1 MRAMKGRRQGMRRAM
16 PLGLLVLAAFL
27 ATFCA
32 GMYVGWSRV
41 FPFDFISAAHKT
53 LTVNLQSIGF
63 GTGTNADRR
72 AMSAS
77 PECIPVPSETRG
89 LIGIRTLKPKCAAA
103 HIAAADAAASRIEFV
118 AGSELIDPLLVKGE
132 VGTFLDHCPGPWG
145 CLAVEYSRSGSVTRA
160 WPFRPEDI
168 MRANIVAESEYPYEH
183 PLGWG
188 ASHLWVT
195 GTALYPNGDMLVIL
209 NFQQS
214 HPYGGGV
221 ARVGPDGKPRW
232 YRKDYSH
239 HRGYVASDKFT
250 LVPGMVEKRS
260 QHLLVPINDGKTIA
274 CEHQVT
280 LVDTV
285 NVLGRDGSLLEQ
297 IRILDHIVES
307 PYATAILD
315 ASPQCIRTHLNF
327 VHMLGANAGGA
338 DGMAPGDLVVSLRD
352 LDAFAILDKDD
363 RRLKKLVRGS
373 FRGQHG
379 VRHLDN
385 ARFIMYDNWGT
396 DGVHGPS
403 RLLIVDLA
411 TGKETTVF
419 PNDAT
424 PAHLANWFTRIEG
437 QFDISPDGRRAVVSD
452 VFAGRAFEVRL
463 ADGQVLNVFRQIH
476 DLSSLPGVS
485 EELTETPWFFPL
497 RGIYYANRWAKRDA
511 LAEPDL

>member
-1 MRAMKGRRQGMRRAM
+1 
-16 PLGLLVLAAFL
+16 
-27 ATFCA
+27 
-32 GMYVGWSRV
+32 
-41 FPFDFISAAHKT
+41 
-53 LTVNLQSIGF
+53 
-63 GTGTNADRR
+63 
-72 AMSAS
+72 
-77 PECIPVPSETRG
+77 
-89 LIGIRTLKPKCAAA
+89 
-103 HIAAADAAASRIEFV
+103 
-118 AGSELIDPLLVKGE
+118 
-132 VGTFLDHCPGPWG
+132 
-145 CLAVEYSRSGSVTRA
+145 
-160 WPFRPEDI
+160 
-168 MRANIVAESEYPYEH
+168 
-183 PLGWG
+183 
-188 ASHLWVT
+188 
-195 GTALYPNGDMLVIL
+195 
-209 NFQQS
+209 
-214 HPYGGGV
+214 
-221 ARVGPDGKPRW
+221 
-232 YRKDYSH
+232 
-239 HRGYVASDKFT
+239 
-250 LVPGMVEKRS
+250 
-260 QHLLVPINDGKTIA
+260 
-274 CEHQVT
+274 
-280 LVDTV
+280 
-285 NVLGRDGSLLEQ
+285 
-297 IRILDHIVES
+297 
-307 PYATAILD
+307 
-315 ASPQCIRTHLNF
+315 
-327 VHMLGANAGGA
+327 MLGANAGGA

-497 RGIYYANRWAKRDA
+497 RGIYYANRWAKDA
-511 LAEPDL
+511 LAEPDF

>member
-1 MRAMKGRRQGMRRAM
+1 MRAMKGRWQGMRRAM
-16 PLGLLVLAAFL
+16 PLGFLVLAAFL
-27 ATFCA
+27 AAFCA
-32 GMYVGWSRV
+32 GMYVGWSRA
-41 FPFDFISAAHKT
+41 FPFDFIIAAHKT

-63 GTGTNADRR
+63 GTGTNADSS
-72 AMSAS
+72 AMGAS

-89 LIGIRTLKPKCAAA
+89 WIGLRTLKPKCAAA

-118 AGSELIDPLLVKGE
+118 AGSELIDPVLVKGE

-168 MRANIVAESEYPYEH
+168 MKANIVAESEYPYEH

-209 NFQQS
+209 NFKQS

-232 YRKDYSH
+232 YRKDYTH
-239 HRGYVASDKFT
+239 HRGYVVSDNLT
-250 LVPGMVEKRS
+250 LVASMIEKRS
-260 QHLLVPINDGKTIA
+260 QHLLVPINDRNTIA

-297 IRILDHIVES
+297 IRILDSIIES
-307 PYATAILD
+307 PYAMEILD
-315 ASPQCIRTHLNF
+315 GSTLCKRTHLNF
-327 VHMLGANAGGA
+327 VHMLGENAGGA
-338 DGMAPGDLVVSLRD
+338 DGIAPGDLVVSLRD

-424 PAHLANWFTRIEG
+424 PAHFGNWFTRIEG

-476 DLSSLPGVS
+476 DLSSLPEVS
-485 EELTETPWFFPL
+485 EELTETPWFFPF
-497 RGIYYANRWAKRDA
+497 RGIYYANRWAERDA